1 MKIINFRDRGIR
13 AQLVLINS
21 AFVILLLG
29 LLTAIFLR
37 YAKNELV
44 DNIRKDSITLSAHL
58 ARDSVLPLL
67 ARDRKRIESY
77 LEGVLGGP
85 EVAYCAVYFSDG
97 ELFLKKNREG
107 YEAYGKLLPQ
117 MAGERGGLVR
127 ELTHGDFP
135 IMEASVP
142 VLLEKMDEGRE
153 ELGLSDNLF
162 FPAGGKADV
171 IGYTVVGLS
180 AENLIGRYLFVSYQ
194 WVFIALALSILGI
207 GAISFVIK
215 RFVRPLVDLSK
226 VASHVAG
233 GELNVQIDVKSGGEV
248 GALAGAFKHM
258 IDSIKESINQI
269 KERAREIE
277 DLAEGAMEGIFF
289 LDKDFRIIRENQE
302 MARILKYERDE
313 LIGQS
318 ITMIAAADSAD
329 KLSEILDSGQSTMVE
344 INLVAKNGI
353 IIPFEVNFTPVT
365 SGSSLG
371 VLCFARDITE
381 KKKMIDSLT
390 KSKREI
396 SAIFD
401 GITDYI
407 WAVDLDCTVVRA
419 NKMFARKVGGKVG
432 EIVGRNCKDI
442 IFIGEDFCSKAC
454 PINEYR
460 KKGVIHDAVEY
471 RDKPSGRIYQMRT
484 FPLLSESESL
494 KGGINYLK
502 DVTDTK
508 AIEERLI
515 QAERLAATG
524 RLAANVAHEVN
535 NPLGIIKNYLT
546 LLQRDMSIG
555 DSEIIENVDVI
566 NDEISRIA
574 EIIKGLLVFSRPEP
588 RGVTSCN
595 INKTINDIVSLVR
608 KNLEKHGIAVVLDFD
623 YSIPDIKVSSGH
635 LKQIM
640 INLIN
645 NSQDAMP
652 DGGDLKIK
660 TSAKNGNIIVQVD
673 DSGVGIKQSDMKELF
688 NPFYT
693 TKGVKGTGLGLSVSY
708 GIIKGYGGD
717 ITLNR
722 KKKGGV
728 KARVFLPYGKKK
740 EDANG

>member
-1 MKIINFRDRGIR
+1 MLKFRDIGIR
-13 AQLVLINS
+13 AQLIIINS
-21 AFVILLLG
+21 VFVILLLG
-29 LLTAIFLR
+29 MLTAIFLR

-44 DNIRKDSITLSAHL
+44 DNLKKDSITLSGHL
-58 ARDSVLPLL
+58 AHDSVLPLL
-67 ARDRKRIESY
+67 AKDRKLIEWY

-85 EVAYCAVYFSDG
+85 EVVYCAVYFSNG
-97 ELFLKKNREG
+97 ELFLKKNKEG
-107 YEAYGKLLPQ
+107 YEGYGRLQLESR
-117 MAGERGGLVR
+117 GENETMVR
-127 ELTHGDFP
+127 ELSHDNFP

-153 ELGLSDNLF
+153 EIGLSDNLF
-162 FPAGGKADV
+162 SPAGGESEV

-180 AENLIGRYLFVSYQ
+180 SENLMGRYFFVSSQ
-194 WVFIALALSILGI
+194 WVFIALTLSIVGI
-207 GAISFVIK
+207 GAISIVIK

-226 VASHVAG
+226 VASHVAS
-233 GELNVQIDVKSGGEV
+233 GELDVTIDVKSGGEV
-248 GALAGAFKHM
+248 GALADAFKHM

-289 LDKDFRIIRENQE
+289 LDREFKVIRENRE
-302 MARILKYERDE
+302 MARILGYEREE
-313 LIGQS
+313 LIGKS
-318 ITMIAAADSAD
+318 ITLIAAPDSAD
-329 KLSEILDSGQSTMVE
+329 RLRSILDSGQSTMEE
-344 INLVAKNGI
+344 INLVAKEGRI
-353 IIPFEVNFTPVT
+353 VPFEVNFTPVT

-390 KSKREI
+390 KSQREI
-396 SAIFD
+396 AAIFD

-407 WAVDLDCTVVRA
+407 WAVDLDCTIVRA
-419 NKMFARKVGGKVG
+419 NKMFASKVNGKLG
-432 EIVGRNCKDI
+432 NIIGSNCKDV
-442 IFIGEDFCSKAC
+442 IFIDKNFCAAAC

-460 KKGVIHDAVEY
+460 KKGIIHDAVEY
-471 RDKPSGRIYQMRT
+471 RDESSGRIYQMRT

-502 DVTDTK
+502 DITDTK

-515 QAERLAATG
+515 QTEKLAATG

-546 LLQRDMSIG
+546 LLQRDMAGSE
-555 DSEIIENVDVI
+555 SEILENVEVI

-588 RGVTSCN
+588 KGVANCDV
-595 INKTINDIVSLVR
+595 NKTIKEIVNLVR
-608 KNLEKHGIAVVLDFD
+608 KNLEKQGININLDFD
-623 YSIPDIKVSSGH
+623 ESIPDIKVSSGH

-652 DGGDLKIK
+652 DGGDLMIK
-660 TSAKNGNIIVQVD
+660 TATKNGNVVVDVD
-673 DSGVGIKQSDMKELF
+673 DSGVGINQEDIKELF

-717 ITLNR
+717 ISLNC

-728 KARVFLPYGKKK
+728 KASIYLPYVK
-740 EDANG
+740 EEVADG